1 MWPSGT
7 RGNSIN
13 ASDKQVTGVPLL
25 PTPSPWA
32 TTAAKKKTTTAHTF
46 QEKGL
51 NKSSGR
57 YRGHCGIWKPGNMIP
72 HLWYRSGGGSWGYGR
87 NSSHTTLFP
96 SAPVNEPTS
105 FCACTLSWA
114 ATVKLL
120 PFQCN
125 FFLFFQENTLKLFYS
140 DAPEMF
146 RLWNF
151 TRQLDGDDWI
161 FIFFFFFGG
170 GGLFL

>member
-72 HLWYRSGGGSWGYGR
+72 HLWYRSGGGVEGMEGTVHIRLYFPQCRLMNPLRSGR
-87 NSSHTTLFP
+87 
-96 SAPVNEPTS
+96 APWAEQLQWN
-105 FCACTLSWA
+105 FCHFTM
-114 ATVKLL
+114 
-120 PFQCN
+120 Q
-125 FFLFFQENTLKLFYS
+125 LFFVFSGEYLEAVLLWCSRNVSIMKLH
-140 DAPEMF
+140 PTTWW
-146 RLWNF
+146 RWLNF
-151 TRQLDGDDWI
+151 L
-161 FIFFFFFGG
+161 FFFFFGE
-170 GGLFL
+170 LFL